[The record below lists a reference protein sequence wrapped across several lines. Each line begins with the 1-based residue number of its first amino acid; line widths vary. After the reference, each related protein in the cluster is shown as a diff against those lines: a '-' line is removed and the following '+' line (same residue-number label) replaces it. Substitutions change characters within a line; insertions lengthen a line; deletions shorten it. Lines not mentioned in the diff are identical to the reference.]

1 MTLASF
7 NNTLAVTVDQNLNP
21 NLALPK
27 KKQITVTSLRLL
39 TIIDTSLVI
48 FEFTPTSILINIGI
62 SSSFC
67 NL

>member
-27 KKQITVTSLRLL
+27 KGANYRYLLEITDDYRHL
-39 TIIDTSLVI
+39 
-48 FEFTPTSILINIGI
+48 
-62 SSSFC
+62 SSNF
-67 NL
+67 